1 MDGMKTMKVWG
12 IGSAVVLG
20 LSAVLP
26 WVSAPAPATR

>member
-1 MDGMKTMKVWG
+1 MDAAQTVKVWG

-26 WVSAPAPATR
+26 WVSALGTSS